1 MRVVAGSVK
10 GLPLKAV
17 PGTTTRPTTD
27 KVKESIF
34 NMIGPFFDGGYAL
47 DLFAG
52 SGGLGI
58 EALSR
63 GIDRAIFTDKD
74 RKAIETIHANLEKT
88 RLAGQ
93 AEVFKADA
101 ERALKAM
108 KKNGVQARLLFL
120 DPPYHMDKAYGLM
133 DKAAELGIMTNDS
146 IVVCEHDRDVE
157 LSSRTK
163 YYERFKKELYGN
175 TMVSIYRF
183 QGEEGEDFE

>member
-17 PGTTTRPTTD
+17 PGTSTRPTTD

-52 SGGLGI
+52 SGSLGI

-74 RKAIETIHANLEKT
+74 RKAIETIRANLEKT
-88 RLAGQ
+88 RFAGQ
-93 AEVFKADA
+93 AEVFKVDAD
-101 ERALKAM
+101 RALKAM

-120 DPPYHMDKAYGLM
+120 DPPYHMEEAYGLM
-133 DKAAELGIMTNDS
+133 DKAAELGVMTNDS
-146 IVVCEHDRDVE
+146 IVVCEHDKEVV

-175 TMVSIYRF
+175 TIVSIYRF

>member
-17 PGTTTRPTTD
+17 PGTSTRPTTD

-88 RLAGQ
+88 RLTGQ

-108 KKNGVQARLLFL
+108 KKNDVQARLLFL
-120 DPPYHMDKAYGLM
+120 DPPYHMEKAYDLM
-133 DKAAELGIMTNDS
+133 DKAAELGIMTHDS

-157 LSSRTK
+157 LQSRTR

-175 TMVSIYRF
+175 TIISIYRF

>member
-17 PGTTTRPTTD
+17 PGTSTRPTTD

-88 RLAGQ
+88 RLTGQ

-108 KKNGVQARLLFL
+108 KKNDVQARLLFL
-120 DPPYHMDKAYGLM
+120 DPPYHMEKAYDLM

-146 IVVCEHDRDVE
+146 IVVCEHDREVE
-157 LSSRTK
+157 LKSRTK

-175 TMVSIYRF
+175 TIISIYRF

>member
-17 PGTTTRPTTD
+17 PGTSTRPTTD

-88 RLAGQ
+88 RLSGQ

-108 KKNGVQARLLFL
+108 QKNGVQARLLFL
-120 DPPYHMDKAYGLM
+120 DPPYHMEKAYGLM
-133 DKAAELGIMTNDS
+133 DKAAELGIMTDDS

-163 YYERFKKELYGN
+163 YYERFKKELYGS
-175 TMVSIYRF
+175 TIISIYRF
-183 QGEEGEDFE
+183 KGEEGEDFE